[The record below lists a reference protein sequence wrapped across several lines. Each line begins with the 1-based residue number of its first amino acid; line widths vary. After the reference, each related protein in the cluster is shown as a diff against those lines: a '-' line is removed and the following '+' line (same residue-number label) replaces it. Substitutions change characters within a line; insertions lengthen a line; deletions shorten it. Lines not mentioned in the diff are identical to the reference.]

1 MKEFLKAALIL
12 IVGLAVAYFLISFV
26 FSAVVL
32 ALKLVIGLIVLGVVA
47 YLIWRVTSKTR
58 NRAHNRI

>member
-12 IVGLAVAYFLISFV
+12 IVGLAVAYFLISFI

-32 ALKLVIGLIVLGVVA
+32 VLKLVIGFLVLGVVSFF
-47 YLIWRVTSKTR
+47 IWKISSRTKR
-58 NRAHNRI
+58 NSPNRI